1 MTTFP
6 SKFLHLCNHSI
17 SKYSL
22 RLIEEG
28 FLVSSHERKE
38 EEEKK
43 IDPNREIKRDST
55 MQL

>member
-22 RLIEEG
+22 RPIEEG
-28 FLVSSHERKE
+28 FLVSSHERK

>member
-38 EEEKK
+38 EEKK